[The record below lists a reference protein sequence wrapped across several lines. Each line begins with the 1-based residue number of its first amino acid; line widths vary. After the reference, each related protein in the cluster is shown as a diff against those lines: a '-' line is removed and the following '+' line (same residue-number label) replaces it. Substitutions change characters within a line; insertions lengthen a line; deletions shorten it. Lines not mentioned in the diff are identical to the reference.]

1 MFYEKTGYLTE
12 DYKYFHINDISD
24 RTYEFH
30 YHDFYKVIFFISGD
44 VTYNVEGKSYEL
56 KPMDIVLVGRNEIHC
71 PIVSAKK
78 AYERIVIYLS
88 DIFLS
93 EKLSDSFALTDCFQ
107 KASKEHV
114 NVLRFSQK
122 ESTRLFDILKRSE
135 SYKDADSFGS
145 DAYMRLAILEFL
157 VRLNEYSAKNVI
169 SYNGRVVY
177 NEKILKVI
185 DHINNNL
192 KEDLSV
198 EALSLCSGLSR
209 FHLMKVFKE
218 YTGYTIHRYVTEK
231 RLNLVSALSDGGMKI
246 KDACVEAGFSD
257 YATYL
262 RTKKNYKNTVR
273 PEEEY
278 SGRSKEI

>member
-93 EKLSDSFALTDCFQ
+93 EKISDSFELTDCFK
-107 KASKEHV
+107 KASKDHV

-122 ESTRLFDILKRSE
+122 ESTRLFDTLKRLE
-135 SYKDADSFGS
+135 TYKDSDSFGF
-145 DAYMRLAILEFL
+145 DAYMRLNVLEFL

-169 SYNGRVVY
+169 TYDGRAVY

-192 KEDLSV
+192 KDDLSI
-198 EALSLCSGLSR
+198 EALSECSGLSR

-231 RLNLVSALSDGGMKI
+231 RLNLVSTLSDEKMKI
-246 KDACVEAGFSD
+246 KDACVEAGFAD

-262 RTKKNYKNTVR
+262 RAKKNYKNTVR
-273 PEEEY
+273 SFEE
-278 SGRSKEI
+278 